1 MKPRITGS
9 RVTDVRRF
17 RATTP
22 ADREQTETTW
32 KRGEIGG
39 KEIKPRVCTL
49 LGSTKEV
56 NEFGSSPLVLVVQV
70 AVTPLRSGR

>member
-9 RVTDVRRF
+9 RVTAVRQF

-49 LGSTKEV
+49 LGSSKKV
-56 NEFGSSPLVLVVQV
+56 NEFGRSPSVLGAQVVG
-70 AVTPLRSGR
+70 TPLRSGR